1 MKSNIRTKKM
11 LEKVRRAATDIWL
24 LADDAIV
31 VEDQTFREKQIEK
44 IIKLHEKIDDL
55 LSSPWH

>member
-1 MKSNIRTKKM
+1 M